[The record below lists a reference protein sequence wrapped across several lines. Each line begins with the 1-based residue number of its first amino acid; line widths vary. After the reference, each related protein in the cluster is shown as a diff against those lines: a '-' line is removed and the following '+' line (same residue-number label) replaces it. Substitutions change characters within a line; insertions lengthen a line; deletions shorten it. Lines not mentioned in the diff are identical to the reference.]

1 MIHKSCPLDCY
12 CGKSKCRLWRY
23 KVTNEPAVS
32 LSDIACGSDQ
42 RKRQT
47 YYSSMV
53 VCHGMG
59 WWVLPKMG
67 KKMRI
72 FGCPGVL
79 IVLDLMMADEVTFLS
94 FFHPLSRECSF
105 LRSAPLAGALVS
117 CRAQRA
123 MGARCPCSGT
133 ALRTPSKPSSVLPAM
148 RTGSSAAGP
157 VQAENGIATGYN
169 EFYGTAPV
177 CNTIFFFF
185 LVNPFI

>member
-1 MIHKSCPLDCY
+1 M
-12 CGKSKCRLWRY
+12 
-23 KVTNEPAVS
+23 TNEPAVS

-42 RKRQT
+42 RERQS

-67 KKMRI
+67 TRMCI
-72 FGCPGVL
+72 FSCPGVL
-79 IVLDLMMADEVTFLS
+79 IVLDLMIVDEVTFLC
-94 FFHPLSRECSF
+94 FFHSLSRECSIP
-105 LRSAPLAGALVS
+105 RSAPLVGALVS

-123 MGARCPCSGT
+123 MGARCLCSGT

-148 RTGSSAAGP
+148 RTGSSAAGA
-157 VQAENGIATGYN
+157 VQAKKGISTWSN

-177 CNTIFFFF
+177 CNMIFFF
-185 LVNPFI
+185 LVNPFVQNSQ